1 MKKVLFSL
9 SQVGLATMAMDRM
22 YHLARSVLDNSG
34 LGLRSFISEGTDN
47 PEAPGWSVQRTLDS
61 FPCYDPEVWAEL
73 LERTRRIHGELEKCE
88 ALMTKVSKSFP
99 RNTTKEPL

>member
-1 MKKVLFSL
+1 MKKSFNL
-9 SQVGLATMAMDRM
+9 SKVGLTLMAMDRA
-22 YHLARSVLDNSG
+22 YYRARNVLDSSCVGITLPLSAGN
-34 LGLRSFISEGTDN
+34 TDRQ
-47 PEAPGWSVQRTLDS
+47 AVDWKVQDTLER

-88 ALMTKVSKSFP
+88 ALISKARKSFP